1 MHGLIPAMALLIAVP
16 MAILMVVPM
25 VVPMVVQ
32 GAAAQEPKIA
42 AEVCSSCHGAG
53 GVSPNPLVP
62 TLAGQPYTFIEDNLL
77 AFRAGKRSCAQE
89 QAQEQT
95 RGSPHAALANTM
107 CGLVRGLQDQEIA
120 DVAAWYEGLDFVPA
134 EQPFD
139 PALASRGAMLHQ
151 QGGCDRCHADGGRE
165 TLGIAP
171 VLAGQ
176 WTPFLRRALQ
186 EIRAGRRPGPKEM
199 NGPIRALD
207 DGELEALLSYYARP
221 HDWTPR

>member
-1 MHGLIPAMALLIAVP
+1 MALLIAVP
-16 MAILMVVPM
+16 MVVPTVVPM
-25 VVPMVVQ
+25 VVLA
-32 GAAAQEPKIA
+32 AAAQEPKIA

-53 GVSPNPLVP
+53 GVSPNSLAP

-89 QAQEQT
+89 RAQEQAN
-95 RGSPHAALANTM
+95 RSPNAALANTM

-120 DVAAWYEGLDFVPA
+120 DIAAWYEGLAFVA
-134 EQPFD
+134 ADQPFD
-139 PALASRGAMLHQ
+139 PALASRGALLHQ

-165 TLGIAP
+165 TMGIAP

-186 EIRAGRRPGPKEM
+186 ELRAGRRAGPKEM
-199 NGPIRALD
+199 NGPIRELD
-207 DGELEALLSYYARP
+207 DGEFEALLSYYARP
-221 HDWTPR
+221 QDWTPR